1 MRHYQHAVLG
11 TSPTI
16 TQCDPQ
22 HVKQHPDRGLRAE
35 EHTRPVIGSKK
46 GRREQIQTAFFM
58 PYWFASR
65 IVYRRFPLL
74 RPRPTTTSPIS
85 PKPSN
90 SSIAGSGT
98 LVTMS

>member
-1 MRHYQHAVLG
+1 MSSNTL
-11 TSPTI
+11 TED
-16 TQCDPQ
+16 C
-22 HVKQHPDRGLRAE
+22 GLKNTPGPLSAQ
-35 EHTRPVIGSKK
+35 KK

-90 SSIAGSGT
+90 SSIAGSGA